1 VCSGVL
7 LSDLRKRSIT
17 NAVKEDARA
26 KYDAMLAANMKPRSA
41 TGKWVD
47 EAGEWLVIYAG
58 QHLDG
63 GKIHQDGFEV

>member
-7 LSDLRKRSIT
+7 LSNLCKRSIT
-17 NAVKEDARA
+17 NAVKDQARA
-26 KYDAMLAANMKPRSA
+26 KYDAMLATNMRPRGT

-58 QHLDG
+58 QHMDG
-63 GKIHQDGFEV
+63 KKVYQDGFEV